1 MGTRRKS
8 LSIRGQR
15 SGVLYKDIY
24 GEEVFVNISF
34 TMSGLAVSLLI
45 ATVGADTL
53 VLRDGR
59 RIDGQLISVQNG
71 IVEFQQAGPGGQ
83 IGRLNRNDVLGIEFG
98 RDERSRAPEAF
109 PGSTG
114 SAAPRFAREIDYGG
128 RQCGLDR
135 HGDRPHVRT
144 ERLFR
149 SDGGYPLGTKSACRP
164 RWRNKLAV

>member
-1 MGTRRKS
+1 M
-8 LSIRGQR
+8 
-15 SGVLYKDIY
+15 
-24 GEEVFVNISF
+24 NISF

-109 PGSTG
+109 PGAP
-114 SAAPRFAREIDYGG
+114 AA
-128 RQCGLDR
+128 
-135 HGDRPHVRT
+135 
-144 ERLFR
+144 
-149 SDGGYPLGTKSACRP
+149 RP
-164 RWRNKLAV
+164 RGLREKSIMVVANVAWTDTGIDLMSGQNVYFEASDEITTLVLLGQLLELRARRRTSGAIRALLGLQPKTARRLLA